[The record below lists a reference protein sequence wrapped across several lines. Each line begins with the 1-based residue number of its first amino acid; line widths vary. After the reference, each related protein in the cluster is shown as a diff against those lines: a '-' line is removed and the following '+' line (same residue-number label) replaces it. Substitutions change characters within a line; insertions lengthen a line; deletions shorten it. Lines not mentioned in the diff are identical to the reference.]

1 MQTPNSTTPKTPKPS
16 TRKIDEI
23 QEFLDLYYISWFRIN
38 QTYNL
43 WAQCHGIQDSTMF
56 LLDEIHRNPEYCTQ
70 SMLVSKVLLPKQ
82 TVSSALKKMEEA
94 GLIVREN
101 NPKDKRN
108 KFVRLTPEGQIYAD
122 ALMGEMEQAEV
133 DAFLS
138 LTPEQQDRHHQGAGC
153 VCQRDPRGLWQN
165 HPRKKKEIG
174 RLPAYFAFRKG
185 GTACPMP
192 FCRRGNPYT
201 IKSSAKARR

>member
-16 TRKIDEI
+16 THKIDEI

-82 TVSSALKKMEEA
+82 TVSSALRWRRPGSSFGKTTQRISA
-94 GLIVREN
+94 TNLYALLL
-101 NPKDKRN
+101 KDRYMQ
-108 KFVRLTPEGQIYAD
+108 TP
-122 ALMGEMEQAEV
+122 
-133 DAFLS
+133 
-138 LTPEQQDRHHQGAGC
+138 
-153 VCQRDPRGLWQN
+153 
-165 HPRKKKEIG
+165 
-174 RLPAYFAFRKG
+174 
-185 GTACPMP
+185 
-192 FCRRGNPYT
+192 
-201 IKSSAKARR
+201 

>member
-1 MQTPNSTTPKTPKPS
+1 MQTPNSTKSQSETLP

-56 LLDEIHRNPEYCTQ
+56 LLDEIHRDPAHCTQ
-70 SMLVSKVLLPKQ
+70 SLLVSKVLLPKQ

-94 GLIVREN
+94 GLIFREN

-108 KFVRLTPEGQIYAD
+108 KFVRLTPKGQVYAD

-138 LTPEQQDRHHQGAGC
+138 LTPEQQVAITE
-153 VCQRDPRGLWQN
+153 GLKSFADAIEKAFGKTIAS
-165 HPRKKKEIG
+165 KKK
-174 RLPAYFAFRKG
+174 K
-185 GTACPMP
+185 
-192 FCRRGNPYT
+192 
-201 IKSSAKARR
+201 